1 LIFIAVDFRDVF
13 SPQHFIRFYT
23 GRSALTRTPYPAGYR
38 KSIPSFVPAKT
49 MSMRCL
55 PWHVNSFIYFKTQ
68 PNMKKILVIED
79 NAGIRENIAEILEL
93 ANYKVFTAENGKNG
107 IEIALHE
114 KPDLILCDVMMPHL
128 DGYGVLHLLHKNPAV
143 RNTPFIFM
151 SAKAERAEMR
161 KGMELGADDYITKPF
176 EKTELLQAIECRL
189 KRAEWLKQE
198 FVPHEAGMNGNG
210 HVVTD
215 LKNVAERDIL
225 SLLSDNRDVSKYKR
239 KQIIYVEGNRP
250 ARLYY
255 IKKGKVKTY
264 KTNEEGKE
272 LIVGIYG
279 EGDFLGY
286 VALLEGTVYKE
297 RAETMENT
305 ELAIIP
311 KDEFDALMNTR
322 REVVN
327 RFMTMM
333 AKNITEKEQLLLG
346 LAYNSLRKKV
356 ADALITVNRKYK
368 TSINLSREN
377 LAAIAGTA
385 TASMIRTLSE
395 FKSEK
400 LIDIHDGMITIL
412 NEKELE
418 NLLN

>member
-1 LIFIAVDFRDVF
+1 
-13 SPQHFIRFYT
+13 
-23 GRSALTRTPYPAGYR
+23 
-38 KSIPSFVPAKT
+38 
-49 MSMRCL
+49 
-55 PWHVNSFIYFKTQ
+55 
-68 PNMKKILVIED
+68 MKKILVIED
-79 NAGIRENIAEILEL
+79 NAGIRENVAEILEL
-93 ANYKVFTAENGKNG
+93 ANYNVFTADDGKKG
-107 IEIALHE
+107 IEIALQE

-128 DGYGVLHLLHKNPAV
+128 DGYGVLHLLHKNEAI
-143 RNTPFIFM
+143 RNTPFIFL
-151 SAKAERAEMR
+151 SARTDRAEVR
-161 KGMELGADDYITKPF
+161 RGMELGADDYITKPF

-189 KRAEWLKQE
+189 KRAEWMKQE
-198 FVPHEAGMNGNG
+198 FIRKEAAANGSHQLVNEQPRVG
-210 HVVTD
+210 ND
-215 LKNVAERDIL
+215 RDIL
-225 SLLSDNRDVSKYKR
+225 SLLSENRDVTKYKR

-305 ELAIIP
+305 ELAFIP

-322 REVVN
+322 REVVY

-368 TSINLSREN
+368 SSINLSREN

-400 LIDIHDGMITIL
+400 LIDIHDGAITIL

>member
-1 LIFIAVDFRDVF
+1 
-13 SPQHFIRFYT
+13 
-23 GRSALTRTPYPAGYR
+23 
-38 KSIPSFVPAKT
+38 
-49 MSMRCL
+49 
-55 PWHVNSFIYFKTQ
+55 
-68 PNMKKILVIED
+68 MKKILVIED

-93 ANYKVFTAENGKNG
+93 ANYKVFTAEDGKTG

-114 KPDLILCDVMMPHL
+114 KPDLILCDVIMPQL
-128 DGYGVLHLLHKNPAV
+128 DGYGVLHLMHKHPAI

-151 SAKAERAEMR
+151 SARTDRAEMR
-161 KGMELGADDYITKPF
+161 KGMDLGADDYITKPI

-189 KRAEWLKQE
+189 QRVEWLRQDY
-198 FVPHEAGMNGNG
+198 VHHQASMNGNG
-210 HVVTD
+210 HTLNEVVRTNND
-215 LKNVAERDIL
+215 RDIL
-225 SLLSDNRDVSKYKR
+225 CLLSENKDIIKYKR
-239 KQIIYVEGNRP
+239 KQIIYVDGNRP

-255 IKKGKVKTY
+255 IKKGKVKAY

-322 REVVN
+322 REVVI

-356 ADALITVNRKYK
+356 ADALITVSKKYK
-368 TSINLSREN
+368 SSINLSREN

-400 LIDIHDGMITIL
+400 LIDIHDGAITIL

>member
-1 LIFIAVDFRDVF
+1 
-13 SPQHFIRFYT
+13 
-23 GRSALTRTPYPAGYR
+23 
-38 KSIPSFVPAKT
+38 
-49 MSMRCL
+49 
-55 PWHVNSFIYFKTQ
+55 
-68 PNMKKILVIED
+68 MKKILVIED
-79 NAGIRENIAEILEL
+79 NAEIRENTAEILEL
-93 ANYKVFTAENGKNG
+93 ANYKVFTAESGKTG
-107 IEIALHE
+107 IEIALQE
-114 KPDLILCDVMMPHL
+114 KPDLILCDVVMPGL
-128 DGYGVLHLLHKNPAV
+128 DGYGVLHLVHKNASI

-151 SAKAERAEMR
+151 SARAERAEMR
-161 KGMELGADDYITKPF
+161 KGMDLGADDYITKPF
-176 EKTELLQAIECRL
+176 EKTELLQAVECRL
-189 KRAEWLKQE
+189 KRAEWLKQD
-198 FVPHEAGMNGNG
+198 FVHETSINGG
-210 HVVTD
+210 SLTD
-215 LKNVAERDIL
+215 FPGVGKERDIL
-225 SLLSDNRDVSKYKR
+225 NLLSENRDINKYKR

-297 RAETMENT
+297 RAEAMENT
-305 ELAIIP
+305 ELAVIP

-322 REVVN
+322 REVVTK
-327 RFMTMM
+327 FMTMM

-356 ADALITVNRKYK
+356 ADALISVNKKYK
-368 TSINLSREN
+368 TAINLSREN

-385 TASMIRTLSE
+385 TASMIRTLSD

-400 LIDIHDGMITIL
+400 LIDINEGAITIL

>member
-1 LIFIAVDFRDVF
+1 
-13 SPQHFIRFYT
+13 
-23 GRSALTRTPYPAGYR
+23 
-38 KSIPSFVPAKT
+38 
-49 MSMRCL
+49 
-55 PWHVNSFIYFKTQ
+55 
-68 PNMKKILVIED
+68 MKKILVIEN
-79 NAGIRENIAEILEL
+79 NAGIRENITEILEL
-93 ANYKVFTAENGKNG
+93 AYYKVFTAENGKAG
-107 IEIALHE
+107 VEIALHQ
-114 KPDLILCDVMMPHL
+114 KPDLILCNVLMPQL
-128 DGYGVLHLLHKNPAV
+128 DGYGVLHLIHKNPTV
-143 RNTPFIFM
+143 RSTPFIFM
-151 SAKAERAEMR
+151 SACADRAEMR
-161 KGMELGADDYITKPF
+161 KGMELGADDYISIPF
-176 EKTELLQAIECRL
+176 EKTELLQAVECRL
-189 KRAEWLKQE
+189 KRADWLKQE
-198 FVPHEAGMNGNG
+198 AASREGHINGNSHLFNDG
-210 HVVTD
+210 P
-215 LKNVAERDIL
+215 KNGNERDIL
-225 SLLSDNRDVSKYKR
+225 CLLSDNRDVTKYKR

-286 VALLEGTVYKE
+286 VALLEGTVYKD

-311 KDEFDALMNTR
+311 KDEFDCLMNTR
-322 REVVN
+322 REVVV

-333 AKNITEKEQLLLG
+333 ARNITEKEQLLLG

-356 ADALITVNRKYK
+356 ADALITVNKKYK

-400 LIDIHDGMITIL
+400 LIDIHDGAITIL

>member
-1 LIFIAVDFRDVF
+1 
-13 SPQHFIRFYT
+13 
-23 GRSALTRTPYPAGYR
+23 
-38 KSIPSFVPAKT
+38 
-49 MSMRCL
+49 
-55 PWHVNSFIYFKTQ
+55 
-68 PNMKKILVIED
+68 MKKILVIEN
-79 NAGIRENIAEILEL
+79 NAGIRENISEILGL
-93 ANYKVFTAENGKNG
+93 ANYKVFTAEDGKTG
-107 IEIALHE
+107 IEIALHQ
-114 KPDLILCDVMMPHL
+114 KPDLILCEVLMPQL
-128 DGYGVLHLLHKNPAV
+128 DGYGVLHLIHKNPTI

-151 SAKAERAEMR
+151 SDKADRAEMR
-161 KGMELGADDYITKPF
+161 KGMQHGADDYIIKPF

-198 FVPHEAGMNGNG
+198 FVPREATVNGNG
-210 HVVTD
+210 HHVFETAKSND
-215 LKNVAERDIL
+215 RDIL

-264 KTNEEGKE
+264 KTNEDGKE

-322 REVVN
+322 KEVVV
-327 RFMTMM
+327 RFMTML
-333 AKNITEKEQLLLG
+333 ARNITEKEQLLLG

-368 TSINLSREN
+368 TSINISREN

-400 LIDIHDGMITIL
+400 LIEIHDGAITII

>member
-1 LIFIAVDFRDVF
+1 
-13 SPQHFIRFYT
+13 
-23 GRSALTRTPYPAGYR
+23 
-38 KSIPSFVPAKT
+38 
-49 MSMRCL
+49 
-55 PWHVNSFIYFKTQ
+55 
-68 PNMKKILVIED
+68 
-79 NAGIRENIAEILEL
+79 
-93 ANYKVFTAENGKNG
+93 
-107 IEIALHE
+107 
-114 KPDLILCDVMMPHL
+114 
-128 DGYGVLHLLHKNPAV
+128 
-143 RNTPFIFM
+143 M
-151 SAKAERAEMR
+151 SARTDRAEMR
-161 KGMELGADDYITKPF
+161 KGMDLGADDYITKPI

-189 KRAEWLKQE
+189 QRVEWLKQDY
-198 FVPHEAGMNGNG
+198 VHHEPLLNGNG
-210 HVVTD
+210 HTFNDVVKT
-215 LKNVAERDIL
+215 NNERDIL
-225 SLLSDNRDVSKYKR
+225 CLLSENRDIIKYKR
-239 KQIIYVEGNRP
+239 KQIIYVDGNRP

-255 IKKGKVKTY
+255 IKKGKVKAY

-322 REVVN
+322 REVVI

-368 TSINLSREN
+368 SSINLSREN

-400 LIDIHDGMITIL
+400 LIDIHDGAITIL

>member
-1 LIFIAVDFRDVF
+1 
-13 SPQHFIRFYT
+13 
-23 GRSALTRTPYPAGYR
+23 
-38 KSIPSFVPAKT
+38 
-49 MSMRCL
+49 
-55 PWHVNSFIYFKTQ
+55 
-68 PNMKKILVIED
+68 MKKILVIEN

-93 ANYKVFTAENGKNG
+93 ANYKVFTAEDGKTG
-107 IEIALHE
+107 IEIALHQ
-114 KPDLILCDVMMPHL
+114 KPDLILCEVLMPQL
-128 DGYGVLHLLHKNPAV
+128 DGYGVLHLIHKNPTI

-151 SAKAERAEMR
+151 ADTANRAEMR
-161 KGMELGADDYITKPF
+161 KGMELGADDYIIKPF

-189 KRAEWLKQE
+189 KRAEWFKQE
-198 FVPHEAGMNGNG
+198 FVQGEASLHANAH
-210 HVVTD
+210 HVLD
-215 LKNVAERDIL
+215 GPKNNERDIL
-225 SLLSDNRDVSKYKR
+225 CLLSDNRDVCKYKR

-322 REVVN
+322 KEVVI
-327 RFMTMM
+327 RFMTML
-333 AKNITEKEQLLLG
+333 ARNITEKEQLLLG
-346 LAYNSLRKKV
+346 LAYKSLRKKV
-356 ADALITVNRKYK
+356 ADALITVNKKYK
-368 TSINLSREN
+368 TSINISREN

-400 LIDIHDGMITIL
+400 LIEIHDGAITIL

>member
-1 LIFIAVDFRDVF
+1 
-13 SPQHFIRFYT
+13 
-23 GRSALTRTPYPAGYR
+23 
-38 KSIPSFVPAKT
+38 
-49 MSMRCL
+49 
-55 PWHVNSFIYFKTQ
+55 
-68 PNMKKILVIED
+68 MKKILVIED
-79 NAGIRENIAEILEL
+79 NAEIRENTAEILEL
-93 ANYKVFTAENGKNG
+93 ANYKVFTAENGKAG
-107 IEIALHE
+107 IETALHE
-114 KPDLILCDVMMPHL
+114 KPDLILCDVVMPGL
-128 DGYGVLHLLHKNPAV
+128 DGFGVLHLVHKNPAI

-151 SAKAERAEMR
+151 SARAERAEMR

-189 KRAEWLKQE
+189 KRVEWLKQD
-198 FVPHEAGMNGNG
+198 FVQKDNHLNGVTITNDFSKNG
-210 HVVTD
+210 SD
-215 LKNVAERDIL
+215 RDIL
-225 SLLSDNRDVSKYKR
+225 SLLSENRDISKYKR

-297 RAETMENT
+297 RAEAMENT
-305 ELAIIP
+305 ELAVIP

-322 REVVN
+322 REVVTK
-327 RFMTMM
+327 FMTML
-333 AKNITEKEQLLLG
+333 ARSITEKEQLLLG

-356 ADALITVNRKYK
+356 ADALIAVNRKYK
-368 TSINLSREN
+368 TTINISREN

-400 LIDIHDGMITIL
+400 LIDINEGAITIL

>member
-1 LIFIAVDFRDVF
+1 
-13 SPQHFIRFYT
+13 
-23 GRSALTRTPYPAGYR
+23 
-38 KSIPSFVPAKT
+38 
-49 MSMRCL
+49 
-55 PWHVNSFIYFKTQ
+55 
-68 PNMKKILVIED
+68 MKKILVIED
-79 NAGIRENIAEILEL
+79 NAEIRENTAEIMEL
-93 ANYKVFTAENGKNG
+93 ANYKVFTAENGRDG
-107 IEIALHE
+107 IEIALRE
-114 KPDLILCDVMMPHL
+114 KPDLILCDVVMPGL
-128 DGYGVLHLLHKNPAV
+128 DGFGVLHLVHKNPV
-143 RNTPFIFM
+143 IRNTPFIFM

-189 KRAEWLKQE
+189 KRAEWLMQD
-198 FVPHEAGMNGNG
+198 FVQQSDSENGTTLNGFSKAGN
-210 HVVTD
+210 
-215 LKNVAERDIL
+215 ERDIL
-225 SLLSDNRDVSKYKR
+225 SLFTDDRDISKYKR

-297 RAETMENT
+297 RAEAMENT

-311 KDEFDALMNTR
+311 KDEFDGIMNTR
-322 REVVN
+322 REVVS
-327 RFMTMM
+327 RFLTML
-333 AKNITEKEQLLLG
+333 AKNITDKEQLLLG

-368 TSINLSREN
+368 TGINLSREN

-400 LIDIHDGMITIL
+400 LIDISEGSITIL

>member
-1 LIFIAVDFRDVF
+1 
-13 SPQHFIRFYT
+13 
-23 GRSALTRTPYPAGYR
+23 
-38 KSIPSFVPAKT
+38 
-49 MSMRCL
+49 
-55 PWHVNSFIYFKTQ
+55 
-68 PNMKKILVIED
+68 MKKILVIED
-79 NAGIRENIAEILEL
+79 NAEIRENTAEIMEL
-93 ANYKVFTAENGKNG
+93 ANYKVFTAENGRDG
-107 IEIALHE
+107 IEIALRE
-114 KPDLILCDVMMPHL
+114 KPDLILCDVVMPGL
-128 DGYGVLHLLHKNPAV
+128 DGFGVLHLVHKNPV
-143 RNTPFIFM
+143 IRNTPFIFM

-189 KRAEWLKQE
+189 KRAEWLMQD
-198 FVPHEAGMNGNG
+198 FVQQNDSENGTTLNGFSKAGN
-210 HVVTD
+210 
-215 LKNVAERDIL
+215 ERDIL
-225 SLLSDNRDVSKYKR
+225 SLFTDDRDISKYKR

-297 RAETMENT
+297 RAEAMENT

-311 KDEFDALMNTR
+311 KDEFDAIMNTR
-322 REVVN
+322 REVVS
-327 RFMTMM
+327 RFLTML
-333 AKNITEKEQLLLG
+333 AKNITDKEQLLLG

-368 TSINLSREN
+368 TGINLSREN

-400 LIDIHDGMITIL
+400 LIDISEGSITIL

>member
-1 LIFIAVDFRDVF
+1 M
-13 SPQHFIRFYT
+13 
-23 GRSALTRTPYPAGYR
+23 
-38 KSIPSFVPAKT
+38 VPA
-49 MSMRCL
+49 L
-55 PWHVNSFIYFKTQ
+55 LHFKTQ

-79 NAGIRENIAEILEL
+79 NAGIRETIADILEL
-93 ANYKVFTAENGKNG
+93 ANYKVFTAEDGKMG
-107 IEIALHE
+107 IEIALLE
-114 KPDLILCDVMMPHL
+114 KPDLILCDVMMPQL
-128 DGYGVLHLLHKNPAV
+128 DGFGVLHLIHKNPAI

-151 SAKAERAEMR
+151 SARAEREEMR
-161 KGMELGADDYITKPF
+161 KGMALGADDYITKPF

-189 KRAEWLKQE
+189 KRAEWFKQDLGQ
-198 FVPHEAGMNGNG
+198 HETTLNGNG
-210 HVVTD
+210 HVVND
-215 LKNVAERDIL
+215 VRGCNERDIL
-225 SLLSDNRDVSKYKR
+225 SLLSENRDVCKYKR

-327 RFMTMM
+327 RFMTML

-400 LIDIHDGMITIL
+400 LIDIHDGYITIL

>member
-1 LIFIAVDFRDVF
+1 
-13 SPQHFIRFYT
+13 
-23 GRSALTRTPYPAGYR
+23 
-38 KSIPSFVPAKT
+38 
-49 MSMRCL
+49 
-55 PWHVNSFIYFKTQ
+55 
-68 PNMKKILVIED
+68 MKKILVIED
-79 NAGIRENIAEILEL
+79 NAGIRETIAEILEL
-93 ANYKVFTAENGKNG
+93 ANYKVFTAEDGKLG
-107 IEIALHE
+107 IEIALQE
-114 KPDLILCDVMMPHL
+114 KPDLILCDVMMPQL
-128 DGYGVLHLLHKNPAV
+128 DGFGVLHLIHKNPAI

-151 SAKAERAEMR
+151 SARAERAEMR

-189 KRAEWLKQE
+189 KRAEWFKQE
-198 FVPHEAGMNGNG
+198 FVQQDTTLHLNGQSIN
-210 HVVTD
+210 D
-215 LKNVAERDIL
+215 VARSCNERDIL
-225 SLLSDNRDVSKYKR
+225 SLLSENRDVCKYKR

-400 LIDIHDGMITIL
+400 LIEIHDGYITIL

>member
-1 LIFIAVDFRDVF
+1 
-13 SPQHFIRFYT
+13 
-23 GRSALTRTPYPAGYR
+23 
-38 KSIPSFVPAKT
+38 
-49 MSMRCL
+49 
-55 PWHVNSFIYFKTQ
+55 
-68 PNMKKILVIED
+68 MKKILVIE
-79 NAGIRENIAEILEL
+79 NNTGIRENIAEILEL
-93 ANYKVFTAENGKNG
+93 ANYKVFTAEDGKTG
-107 IEIALHE
+107 IEIALHQ
-114 KPDLILCDVMMPHL
+114 KPDLILCNVLMPQL
-128 DGYGVLHLLHKNPAV
+128 DGYGVLHLLHKNPTI

-151 SAKAERAEMR
+151 SAIADRAELR
-161 KGMELGADDYITKPF
+161 KGMELGADDYIIQPF

-198 FVPHEAGMNGNG
+198 FVAHEAPVNGNG
-210 HVVTD
+210 QHLPD
-215 LKNVAERDIL
+215 ISRNGNERDIL
-225 SLLSDNRDVSKYKR
+225 CLLSDNRDVSRYKR

-255 IKKGKVKTY
+255 IKKGKVKAY

-322 REVVN
+322 KEVVV

-333 AKNITEKEQLLLG
+333 ARNITEKEQLLLG

-356 ADALITVNRKYK
+356 ADALITVNKKYK
-368 TSINLSREN
+368 TSINISREN

-400 LIDIHDGMITIL
+400 LIEIHDGAITIL

>member
-1 LIFIAVDFRDVF
+1 
-13 SPQHFIRFYT
+13 
-23 GRSALTRTPYPAGYR
+23 
-38 KSIPSFVPAKT
+38 VPW
-49 MSMRCL
+49 L
-55 PWHVNSFIYFKTQ
+55 VNSFVHFKTQ
-68 PNMKKILVIED
+68 PNMKKILVIDD
-79 NAGIRENIAEILEL
+79 NAGIRENIAEILGL
-93 ANYKVFTAENGKNG
+93 ANYKVFIADDGKKG

-114 KPDLILCDVMMPHL
+114 KPDLILCDVMMPQL
-128 DGYGVLHLLHKNPAV
+128 DGYGVLHLLHKNPAI

-151 SAKAERAEMR
+151 SAKAERSEIR

-176 EKTELLQAIECRL
+176 EETELLQAIECRL
-189 KRAEWLKQE
+189 KRTEWLKQE
-198 FVPHEAGMNGNG
+198 FVRTETVNGNG
-210 HVVTD
+210 HQVNDMV
-215 LKNVAERDIL
+215 KNGNERDIL
-225 SLLSDNRDVSKYKR
+225 SLLSENRDISKYKR
-239 KQIIYVEGNRP
+239 KQTIYVEGNRP

-327 RFMTMM
+327 RFMLMM
-333 AKNITEKEQLLLG
+333 AKNITEKEQMLLG

-400 LIDIHDGMITIL
+400 LIDIHDGAITIL

>member
-1 LIFIAVDFRDVF
+1 MVNTFFI
-13 SPQHFIRFYT
+13 
-23 GRSALTRTPYPAGYR
+23 
-38 KSIPSFVPAKT
+38 
-49 MSMRCL
+49 
-55 PWHVNSFIYFKTQ
+55 FKTQ

-79 NAGIRENIAEILEL
+79 NAEIRENTAEILGL
-93 ANYKVFTAENGKNG
+93 ANYKVFTAENGRIG
-107 IEIALHE
+107 IEIALRE
-114 KPDLILCDVMMPHL
+114 KPDLILCDVVMPAL
-128 DGYGVLHLLHKNPAV
+128 DGFGVLHLVHKNPTI

-189 KRAEWLKQE
+189 KRAEWMKQD
-198 FVPHEAGMNGNG
+198 FVQENGSVNG
-210 HVVTD
+210 GKLND
-215 LKNVAERDIL
+215 FPKGNERDIL
-225 SLLSDNRDVSKYKR
+225 SLFTDDRDISKYKR

-255 IKKGKVKTY
+255 IKKGKIKTY

-297 RAETMENT
+297 RAEAMENT

-311 KDEFDALMNTR
+311 KDEFDALMCTR
-322 REVVN
+322 REVVTK
-327 RFMTMM
+327 FLTML

-356 ADALITVNRKYK
+356 ADALITVNKKYK
-368 TSINLSREN
+368 TGINLSREN

-400 LIDIHDGMITIL
+400 LIDINEGSITIL

>member
-1 LIFIAVDFRDVF
+1 
-13 SPQHFIRFYT
+13 
-23 GRSALTRTPYPAGYR
+23 
-38 KSIPSFVPAKT
+38 
-49 MSMRCL
+49 
-55 PWHVNSFIYFKTQ
+55 
-68 PNMKKILVIED
+68 MKKILVIED
-79 NAGIRENIAEILEL
+79 NAGIRENIAGILEL
-93 ANYKVFTAENGKNG
+93 ANYKVFTAEDGKTG
-107 IEIALHE
+107 IETALKE
-114 KPDLILCDVMMPHL
+114 KPDLILCDVMMPQL
-128 DGYGVLHLLHKNPAV
+128 DGYGVLHLVHKNPAI

-151 SAKAERAEMR
+151 SARAERAEMR

-176 EKTELLQAIECRL
+176 EETELLQAIECRL
-189 KRAEWLKQE
+189 KRAEWLMQQ
-198 FVPHEAGMNGNG
+198 FVRPEPIMNGHSHPVND
-210 HVVTD
+210 VVRNNT
-215 LKNVAERDIL
+215 ERDIL
-225 SLLSDNRDVSKYKR
+225 SLLSDNRDVCKYKR
-239 KQIIYVEGNRP
+239 KQTIYVEGNRP

-305 ELAIIP
+305 ELSFIP
-311 KDEFDALMNTR
+311 KDEFDSLMNTR
-322 REVVN
+322 RDMVT

-356 ADALITVNRKYK
+356 ADALITVNKKYK

-400 LIDIHDGMITIL
+400 LIEIHDGAITIL

>member
-1 LIFIAVDFRDVF
+1 
-13 SPQHFIRFYT
+13 
-23 GRSALTRTPYPAGYR
+23 
-38 KSIPSFVPAKT
+38 
-49 MSMRCL
+49 
-55 PWHVNSFIYFKTQ
+55 
-68 PNMKKILVIED
+68 MKKILVIED

-93 ANYKVFTAENGKNG
+93 ANYKVFTAEDGKTG

-114 KPDLILCDVMMPHL
+114 KPDLVLCDVMMPQL
-128 DGYGVLHLLHKNPAV
+128 DGYGVLHLMHKNPAI

-151 SAKAERAEMR
+151 SARTDRAEMR
-161 KGMELGADDYITKPF
+161 KGMDLGADDYITKPI

-189 KRAEWLKQE
+189 QRVEWLKQDY
-198 FVPHEAGMNGNG
+198 VHQEASLNGNG
-210 HVVTD
+210 HTKNDVV
-215 LKNVAERDIL
+215 KHNNERDIL
-225 SLLSDNRDVSKYKR
+225 CLLSENRDIIKYKR
-239 KQIIYVEGNRP
+239 KQIIYVDGNRP

-286 VALLEGTVYKE
+286 VALLEGTVYKD

-322 REVVN
+322 REVVT

-333 AKNITEKEQLLLG
+333 ARNITEKEQLLLG

-356 ADALITVNRKYK
+356 ADALITVNKKYE

-385 TASMIRTLSE
+385 TASLIRTLSE

-400 LIDIHDGMITIL
+400 LIDIHDGAITIL
-412 NEKELE
+412 NKKELE

>member
-1 LIFIAVDFRDVF
+1 
-13 SPQHFIRFYT
+13 
-23 GRSALTRTPYPAGYR
+23 
-38 KSIPSFVPAKT
+38 
-49 MSMRCL
+49 
-55 PWHVNSFIYFKTQ
+55 
-68 PNMKKILVIED
+68 MKKILVIED
-79 NAGIRENIAEILEL
+79 NAEIRENTAEILEL
-93 ANYKVFTAENGKNG
+93 ANYKVFTAENGKTG

-114 KPDLILCDVMMPHL
+114 KPDLILCDVVMPGL
-128 DGYGVLHLLHKNPAV
+128 DGFGVLHLVHMNPAI

-189 KRAEWLKQE
+189 KRVEWLKQD
-198 FVPHEAGMNGNG
+198 FVQKENYLNGVTINNDVSRNGN
-210 HVVTD
+210 D
-215 LKNVAERDIL
+215 RDIL
-225 SLLSDNRDVSKYKR
+225 SLLSENRDISKYKR

-255 IKKGKVKTY
+255 IKKGKVKAY

-297 RAETMENT
+297 RAEAMENT

-322 REVVN
+322 REVAA
-327 RFMTMM
+327 RFMTML
-333 AKNITEKEQLLLG
+333 ARNITEKEQLLLG

-356 ADALITVNRKYK
+356 ADALIAVNRKYK
-368 TSINLSREN
+368 TTINISREN
-377 LAAIAGTA
+377 LAALAGTA

-400 LIDIHDGMITIL
+400 LIDINEGAITIL

>member
-1 LIFIAVDFRDVF
+1 
-13 SPQHFIRFYT
+13 
-23 GRSALTRTPYPAGYR
+23 
-38 KSIPSFVPAKT
+38 
-49 MSMRCL
+49 
-55 PWHVNSFIYFKTQ
+55 
-68 PNMKKILVIED
+68 MKKILVIED
-79 NAGIRENIAEILEL
+79 NAEIRENTAEILEL
-93 ANYKVFTAENGKNG
+93 ASYKVFTAENGKAG
-107 IEIALHE
+107 IEIALQE
-114 KPDLILCDVMMPHL
+114 KPDLILCDVIMPQI
-128 DGYGVLHLLHKNPAV
+128 DGYGVLHLVHKNAAI

-151 SAKAERAEMR
+151 SARAERAEMR

-176 EKTELLQAIECRL
+176 EKTELLQAVECRL
-189 KRAEWLKQE
+189 KRAEWLKQD
-198 FVPHEAGMNGNG
+198 FVHESPINGASLTDFPHTGN
-210 HVVTD
+210 
-215 LKNVAERDIL
+215 ERDIL
-225 SLLSDNRDVSKYKR
+225 NLLSENRDINKYKR

-297 RAETMENT
+297 RAEAMENT
-305 ELAIIP
+305 ELAVIP

-322 REVVN
+322 REVVTK
-327 RFMTMM
+327 FMTMM
-333 AKNITEKEQLLLG
+333 ARNITEKEQLLLG

-356 ADALITVNRKYK
+356 ADALIAVNKKYK
-368 TSINLSREN
+368 TAINLSREN

-385 TASMIRTLSE
+385 TASMIRTLSD

-400 LIDIHDGMITIL
+400 LIDINEGAITIL

>member
-1 LIFIAVDFRDVF
+1 
-13 SPQHFIRFYT
+13 
-23 GRSALTRTPYPAGYR
+23 
-38 KSIPSFVPAKT
+38 
-49 MSMRCL
+49 
-55 PWHVNSFIYFKTQ
+55 
-68 PNMKKILVIED
+68 MKKILVIEN

-93 ANYKVFTAENGKNG
+93 ANYKVFTAEDGKTG
-107 IEIALHE
+107 IEIALHQR
-114 KPDLILCDVMMPHL
+114 PDLILCDVLMPQL
-128 DGYGVLHLLHKNPAV
+128 DGYGVLHLIHKNPTI

-151 SAKAERAEMR
+151 SAHADRAEMR
-161 KGMELGADDYITKPF
+161 KGMELGADDYITIPF

-198 FVPHEAGMNGNG
+198 FVSREAPVNGNG
-210 HVVTD
+210 HHFYD
-215 LKNVAERDIL
+215 GPKPGERDIL
-225 SLLSDNRDVSKYKR
+225 CLLSDNRDVSKYKR

-311 KDEFDALMNTR
+311 KDEFDVLMNTR
-322 REVVN
+322 REVVV

-356 ADALITVNRKYK
+356 ADALITVNKKYK

-400 LIDIHDGMITIL
+400 LIDIHDGAITIL

>member
-1 LIFIAVDFRDVF
+1 
-13 SPQHFIRFYT
+13 
-23 GRSALTRTPYPAGYR
+23 
-38 KSIPSFVPAKT
+38 
-49 MSMRCL
+49 
-55 PWHVNSFIYFKTQ
+55 
-68 PNMKKILVIED
+68 MKKILVVEN

-93 ANYKVFTAENGKNG
+93 ANYKVFTAEDGKTG
-107 IEIALHE
+107 IEIALHQ
-114 KPDLILCDVMMPHL
+114 KPDLILCEVLMPQL
-128 DGYGVLHLLHKNPAV
+128 DGYGVLHLIHKNPTI

-151 SAKAERAEMR
+151 SDTADRAEMR
-161 KGMELGADDYITKPF
+161 KGMELGADDYIIKPI

-189 KRAEWLKQE
+189 KRAEWFKQE
-198 FVPHEAGMNGNG
+198 FVPQEASINGNG
-210 HVVTD
+210 HFLLD
-215 LKNVAERDIL
+215 IPKNGNERDIL
-225 SLLSDNRDVSKYKR
+225 CLRSDNRDVSKYKR

-255 IKKGKVKTY
+255 IKKGKVKAY

-322 REVVN
+322 KEVVV

-333 AKNITEKEQLLLG
+333 ARNITEKEQLLLG

-356 ADALITVNRKYK
+356 ADALITVNKKYK
-368 TSINLSREN
+368 TSINISREN

-400 LIDIHDGMITIL
+400 LIEIHDGAITIL

>member
-1 LIFIAVDFRDVF
+1 
-13 SPQHFIRFYT
+13 
-23 GRSALTRTPYPAGYR
+23 
-38 KSIPSFVPAKT
+38 
-49 MSMRCL
+49 
-55 PWHVNSFIYFKTQ
+55 
-68 PNMKKILVIED
+68 MKKILVIED
-79 NAGIRENIAEILEL
+79 NAEIRENTAEILEL
-93 ANYKVFTAENGKNG
+93 ANYKVFTAENGKTG
-107 IEIALHE
+107 IEIALQE
-114 KPDLILCDVMMPHL
+114 KPDLILCDVVMPGL
-128 DGYGVLHLLHKNPAV
+128 DGYGVLHLVHKNAGI

-151 SAKAERAEMR
+151 SARAERAEMR

-189 KRAEWLKQE
+189 KRADWLKQD
-198 FVPHEAGMNGNG
+198 FVHETFIDGASLNDFPRTTN
-210 HVVTD
+210 
-215 LKNVAERDIL
+215 ERDIL
-225 SLLSDNRDVSKYKR
+225 SLLSENRDINKYKR

-297 RAETMENT
+297 RAEAMEST
-305 ELAIIP
+305 ELAVIP

-322 REVVN
+322 REVVIK
-327 RFMTMM
+327 FMTMM
-333 AKNITEKEQLLLG
+333 ARNITEKEQLLLG

-356 ADALITVNRKYK
+356 ADALIAVNKKYK

-400 LIDIHDGMITIL
+400 LIDINEGAITIL

>member
-1 LIFIAVDFRDVF
+1 
-13 SPQHFIRFYT
+13 
-23 GRSALTRTPYPAGYR
+23 
-38 KSIPSFVPAKT
+38 
-49 MSMRCL
+49 
-55 PWHVNSFIYFKTQ
+55 
-68 PNMKKILVIED
+68 MKKILVIED

-93 ANYKVFTAENGKNG
+93 ANYKVSTAEDGKIG

-114 KPDLILCDVMMPHL
+114 KPDLILCDVMMPQL
-128 DGYGVLHLLHKNPAV
+128 DGYGVLHLMHKNPAI

-151 SAKAERAEMR
+151 SARTERADMR

-198 FVPHEAGMNGNG
+198 FVHQEAPLNGNG
-210 HVVTD
+210 YALND
-215 LKNVAERDIL
+215 VAKPNSERDIL
-225 SLLSDNRDVSKYKR
+225 CLLSENRDVIKYKR
-239 KQIIYVEGNRP
+239 KQIIYVDGNRP

-255 IKKGKVKTY
+255 IKKGKIKTY
-264 KTNEEGKE
+264 KTNEDGKE

-322 REVVN
+322 REMVT

-356 ADALITVNRKYK
+356 ADALITVNKKYK
-368 TSINLSREN
+368 TAINLSREN

-400 LIDIHDGMITIL
+400 LIDIHDGAITIL

>member
-1 LIFIAVDFRDVF
+1 
-13 SPQHFIRFYT
+13 
-23 GRSALTRTPYPAGYR
+23 
-38 KSIPSFVPAKT
+38 
-49 MSMRCL
+49 
-55 PWHVNSFIYFKTQ
+55 
-68 PNMKKILVIED
+68 MKKILVIED
-79 NAGIRENIAEILEL
+79 NAEIRENTAEILEL
-93 ANYKVFTAENGKNG
+93 ANYKVFTAESGKTG
-107 IEIALHE
+107 IEIALQE
-114 KPDLILCDVMMPHL
+114 KPDLILCDVVMPGL
-128 DGYGVLHLLHKNPAV
+128 DGYGVLHLVHKNASI

-151 SAKAERAEMR
+151 SARAERAEMR
-161 KGMELGADDYITKPF
+161 KGMDLGADDYITKPF
-176 EKTELLQAIECRL
+176 EKTELLQAVECRL
-189 KRAEWLKQE
+189 KRAEWLKQD
-198 FVPHEAGMNGNG
+198 FVHETSINGG
-210 HVVTD
+210 SLTD
-215 LKNVAERDIL
+215 FPGVGNERDIL
-225 SLLSDNRDVSKYKR
+225 NLLSENRDINKYKR

-297 RAETMENT
+297 RAEAMENT
-305 ELAIIP
+305 ELAVIP

-322 REVVN
+322 REVVTK
-327 RFMTMM
+327 FMTMM

-356 ADALITVNRKYK
+356 ADALISVNKKYK
-368 TSINLSREN
+368 TAINLSREN

-385 TASMIRTLSE
+385 TASMIRTLSD

-400 LIDIHDGMITIL
+400 LIDINEGAITIL

>member
-1 LIFIAVDFRDVF
+1 
-13 SPQHFIRFYT
+13 
-23 GRSALTRTPYPAGYR
+23 
-38 KSIPSFVPAKT
+38 
-49 MSMRCL
+49 
-55 PWHVNSFIYFKTQ
+55 
-68 PNMKKILVIED
+68 MKKILVIED
-79 NAGIRENIAEILEL
+79 NAGIRENVAEILEL
-93 ANYKVFTAENGKNG
+93 ANYDVFTADDGKKG
-107 IEIALHE
+107 IEIALQE
-114 KPDLILCDVMMPHL
+114 KPDLILCDVMMPQL
-128 DGYGVLHLLHKNPAV
+128 DGFGVLHLLHKHEAI
-143 RNTPFIFM
+143 RNTPFIFL
-151 SAKAERAEMR
+151 SARTDRAEVR
-161 KGMELGADDYITKPF
+161 RGMELGADDYITKPF

-189 KRAEWLKQE
+189 KRAEWMKQE
-198 FVPHEAGMNGNG
+198 FVRRETSAHVNG
-210 HVVTD
+210 HLLNEQPKMGND
-215 LKNVAERDIL
+215 RDIL
-225 SLLSDNRDVSKYKR
+225 SLLSENRDVCKYKR

-322 REVVN
+322 REVVY

-368 TSINLSREN
+368 SSINLSREN

-400 LIDIHDGMITIL
+400 LIDIHDGAITIL

>member
-1 LIFIAVDFRDVF
+1 
-13 SPQHFIRFYT
+13 
-23 GRSALTRTPYPAGYR
+23 
-38 KSIPSFVPAKT
+38 
-49 MSMRCL
+49 
-55 PWHVNSFIYFKTQ
+55 
-68 PNMKKILVIED
+68 MKKILVIED
-79 NAGIRENIAEILEL
+79 NAEIRENTAEIMEL
-93 ANYKVFTAENGKNG
+93 ANYKVFTAENGREG
-107 IEIALHE
+107 IEIALRE
-114 KPDLILCDVMMPHL
+114 KPDLILCDVVMPGL
-128 DGYGVLHLLHKNPAV
+128 DGFGVLHLVHKNPV
-143 RNTPFIFM
+143 IRNTPFIFM

-189 KRAEWLKQE
+189 KRAEWLMQD
-198 FVPHEAGMNGNG
+198 FVQQSDSENGTTLNGFSKAGN
-210 HVVTD
+210 
-215 LKNVAERDIL
+215 ERDIL
-225 SLLSDNRDVSKYKR
+225 SLFTDDRDISKYKR

-297 RAETMENT
+297 RAEAMENT

-311 KDEFDALMNTR
+311 KDEFDGIMNTR
-322 REVVN
+322 REVVS
-327 RFMTMM
+327 RFLTML
-333 AKNITEKEQLLLG
+333 AKNITDKEQLLLG

-368 TSINLSREN
+368 TGINLSREN

-400 LIDIHDGMITIL
+400 LIDISEGSITIL

>member
-1 LIFIAVDFRDVF
+1 
-13 SPQHFIRFYT
+13 
-23 GRSALTRTPYPAGYR
+23 
-38 KSIPSFVPAKT
+38 
-49 MSMRCL
+49 
-55 PWHVNSFIYFKTQ
+55 
-68 PNMKKILVIED
+68 MKKILVIED

-93 ANYKVFTAENGKNG
+93 ANYKVFTAEEGKTG

-114 KPDLILCDVMMPHL
+114 KPDLILCDVMMPQL
-128 DGYGVLHLLHKNPAV
+128 DGYGVLHLMHKNPAI

-151 SAKAERAEMR
+151 SAKTDRAEMR
-161 KGMELGADDYITKPF
+161 RGMELGADDYITKPF

-189 KRAEWLKQE
+189 QRAEWLKQD
-198 FVPHEAGMNGNG
+198 FVNHERSLNGNG
-210 HVVTD
+210 HSLND
-215 LKNVAERDIL
+215 VARVNNEMDIL
-225 SLLSDNRDVSKYKR
+225 SLLSENRDITKYKR
-239 KQIIYVEGNRP
+239 KQLIYVEGNRP

-255 IKKGKVKTY
+255 IKKGKIKTY

-322 REVVN
+322 REVVT

-356 ADALITVNRKYK
+356 ADALITVNKKYK
-368 TSINLSREN
+368 SSINLSREN

-385 TASMIRTLSE
+385 TASMIRTLSD

-400 LIDIHDGMITIL
+400 LIDISDGAIIIL

>member
-1 LIFIAVDFRDVF
+1 
-13 SPQHFIRFYT
+13 
-23 GRSALTRTPYPAGYR
+23 
-38 KSIPSFVPAKT
+38 
-49 MSMRCL
+49 
-55 PWHVNSFIYFKTQ
+55 
-68 PNMKKILVIED
+68 MKKILVIED
-79 NAGIRENIAEILEL
+79 NAEIRENTAEILEL
-93 ANYKVFTAENGKNG
+93 ANYKVFTAENGRTG
-107 IEIALHE
+107 IEIALRE
-114 KPDLILCDVMMPHL
+114 KPDLILCDVVMPAL
-128 DGYGVLHLLHKNPAV
+128 DGFGVLHLVHKNPV
-143 RNTPFIFM
+143 IRNTPFIFM
-151 SAKAERAEMR
+151 SARAERAEMR

-189 KRAEWLKQE
+189 KRAEWQKE
-198 FVPHEAGMNGNG
+198 DFVQQNSPVNGSKLNDFQKAGS
-210 HVVTD
+210 
-215 LKNVAERDIL
+215 ERDIL
-225 SLLSDNRDVSKYKR
+225 SLLSDNRDISKYKR

-297 RAETMENT
+297 RAEAMENT

-311 KDEFDALMNTR
+311 KDEFDALMSTR
-322 REVVN
+322 QEVVT
-327 RFMTMM
+327 RFLTML
-333 AKNITEKEQLLLG
+333 ARNITEKEQLLLN

-368 TSINLSREN
+368 TGINLSREN

-400 LIDIHDGMITIL
+400 LIDINEGSITIL

>member
-1 LIFIAVDFRDVF
+1 
-13 SPQHFIRFYT
+13 
-23 GRSALTRTPYPAGYR
+23 
-38 KSIPSFVPAKT
+38 
-49 MSMRCL
+49 
-55 PWHVNSFIYFKTQ
+55 
-68 PNMKKILVIED
+68 MKKILVIED

-93 ANYKVFTAENGKNG
+93 ANYKVFTAEDGKTG

-114 KPDLILCDVMMPHL
+114 KPDLILCDVIMPQL
-128 DGYGVLHLLHKNPAV
+128 DGYGVLHLMHKNPAI

-151 SAKAERAEMR
+151 SARTDRAEMR
-161 KGMELGADDYITKPF
+161 KGMDLGADDYITKPI

-189 KRAEWLKQE
+189 QRVEWLKQDY
-198 FVPHEAGMNGNG
+198 VRHEASMNGNG
-210 HVVTD
+210 HAVND
-215 LKNVAERDIL
+215 VARPNNERDIL
-225 SLLSDNRDVSKYKR
+225 CLLSENRDVIKYKR
-239 KQIIYVEGNRP
+239 KQIIYVDGNRP

-255 IKKGKVKTY
+255 IKKGKVKAY

-322 REVVN
+322 REVVI

-333 AKNITEKEQLLLG
+333 ARNITEKEQLLLG

-356 ADALITVNRKYK
+356 ADALITVNRKYE

-385 TASMIRTLSE
+385 TASLIRTLSE

-400 LIDIHDGMITIL
+400 LIDIHDGAITIL
-412 NEKELE
+412 NKKELE

>member
-1 LIFIAVDFRDVF
+1 
-13 SPQHFIRFYT
+13 
-23 GRSALTRTPYPAGYR
+23 
-38 KSIPSFVPAKT
+38 
-49 MSMRCL
+49 
-55 PWHVNSFIYFKTQ
+55 
-68 PNMKKILVIED
+68 MKKILVIED
-79 NAGIRENIAEILEL
+79 NAGIRENIAEVLEL
-93 ANYKVFTAENGKNG
+93 ANYKVFTAEDGKAG
-107 IEIALHE
+107 IEIALKE
-114 KPDLILCDVMMPHL
+114 KPDLILCDVMMPQL
-128 DGYGVLHLLHKNPAV
+128 DGYGVLHLVHKNPAI

-151 SAKAERAEMR
+151 SARAERAEMR
-161 KGMELGADDYITKPF
+161 KGMELGADDYITKPC
-176 EKTELLQAIECRL
+176 EETELLQAIECRL
-189 KRAEWLKQE
+189 KRAEWLMQE
-198 FVPHEAGMNGNG
+198 FVQPEKVING
-210 HVVTD
+210 HSHPVNEVVR
-215 LKNVAERDIL
+215 NGAERDIL
-225 SLLSDNRDVSKYKR
+225 SLLSDNRDVCKYKR
-239 KQIIYVEGNRP
+239 KQTIYVEGNRP

-305 ELAIIP
+305 ELSFIP
-311 KDEFDALMNTR
+311 KDEFDCLMNTR
-322 REVVN
+322 RDMVT

-333 AKNITEKEQLLLG
+333 AKNITDKEQLLLG

-400 LIDIHDGMITIL
+400 LIEIHDGAITIL

>member
-1 LIFIAVDFRDVF
+1 
-13 SPQHFIRFYT
+13 
-23 GRSALTRTPYPAGYR
+23 
-38 KSIPSFVPAKT
+38 
-49 MSMRCL
+49 
-55 PWHVNSFIYFKTQ
+55 
-68 PNMKKILVIED
+68 MKKILVIES

-93 ANYKVFTAENGKNG
+93 ANYKVFTAEDGKTG

-114 KPDLILCDVMMPHL
+114 KPDLILCDVLMPQL
-128 DGYGVLHLLHKNPAV
+128 DGYGVLHLIHKNPTI
-143 RNTPFIFM
+143 RNTPFIFL
-151 SAKAERAEMR
+151 SDHADLSEMR
-161 KGMELGADDYITKPF
+161 KGMELGADDYMTKPF
-176 EKTELLQAIECRL
+176 ERTELLQAIECRL

-198 FVPHEAGMNGNG
+198 FVSHEAAVNGNG
-210 HVVTD
+210 HHFNEIPR
-215 LKNVAERDIL
+215 LGNERDIL
-225 SLLSDNRDVSKYKR
+225 CLLSDNRDVSKYKR

-286 VALLEGTVYKE
+286 VALLEGNVYKE

-311 KDEFDALMNTR
+311 KDEFDALMNSR
-322 REVVN
+322 REVLV

-400 LIDIHDGMITIL
+400 LIEIHDGAITIL

>member
-1 LIFIAVDFRDVF
+1 
-13 SPQHFIRFYT
+13 
-23 GRSALTRTPYPAGYR
+23 
-38 KSIPSFVPAKT
+38 
-49 MSMRCL
+49 
-55 PWHVNSFIYFKTQ
+55 
-68 PNMKKILVIED
+68 MKKILVIED

-93 ANYKVFTAENGKNG
+93 ANYQVFIAEDGKTG

-114 KPDLILCDVMMPHL
+114 KPDLILCDVMMPQL
-128 DGYGVLHLLHKNPAV
+128 DGYGVLHLMHKNPAI

-151 SAKAERAEMR
+151 SARTDRAEMR
-161 KGMELGADDYITKPF
+161 RGMELGADDYITKPF

-189 KRAEWLKQE
+189 QRVEWLKQD
-198 FVPHEAGMNGNG
+198 FNHHERPLNGNG
-210 HVVTD
+210 HSLND
-215 LKNVAERDIL
+215 VARVNNERDIL
-225 SLLSDNRDVSKYKR
+225 SLLSENRDVIKYKR

-255 IKKGKVKTY
+255 IKKGKIKTY

-322 REVVN
+322 REMVT

-333 AKNITEKEQLLLG
+333 AKNITDKEQLLLG

-356 ADALITVNRKYK
+356 ADALITVNKKYK

-400 LIDIHDGMITIL
+400 LIDISDGAITIL

>member
-1 LIFIAVDFRDVF
+1 
-13 SPQHFIRFYT
+13 
-23 GRSALTRTPYPAGYR
+23 
-38 KSIPSFVPAKT
+38 
-49 MSMRCL
+49 
-55 PWHVNSFIYFKTQ
+55 
-68 PNMKKILVIED
+68 MKKILVIEN
-79 NAGIRENIAEILEL
+79 NAGIRENIAEILGL
-93 ANYKVFTAENGKNG
+93 ANYKVFIAEDGKTG
-107 IEIALHE
+107 IEIALHQ
-114 KPDLILCDVMMPHL
+114 KPDLILCEVLMPQL
-128 DGYGVLHLLHKNPAV
+128 DGYGVLHLIHKNPTI

-151 SAKAERAEMR
+151 SDTADRAEMR
-161 KGMELGADDYITKPF
+161 KGMELGADDYIIKPF

-189 KRAEWLKQE
+189 KRAEWFKQE
-198 FVPHEAGMNGNG
+198 LVAREALINGSGHHGPDNPKNGN
-210 HVVTD
+210 
-215 LKNVAERDIL
+215 ERDIL
-225 SLLSDNRDVSKYKR
+225 SLLSDNRDVCKYKR

-255 IKKGKVKTY
+255 IKKGKVKAY

-322 REVVN
+322 KEVVV

-333 AKNITEKEQLLLG
+333 ARNITEKEQLLLG

-368 TSINLSREN
+368 TSINISREN

-400 LIDIHDGMITIL
+400 LIEIHDGAITIL

>member
-1 LIFIAVDFRDVF
+1 
-13 SPQHFIRFYT
+13 
-23 GRSALTRTPYPAGYR
+23 
-38 KSIPSFVPAKT
+38 
-49 MSMRCL
+49 
-55 PWHVNSFIYFKTQ
+55 
-68 PNMKKILVIED
+68 MKKILVIED

-93 ANYKVFTAENGKNG
+93 ASYKVFTAEDGKKG
-107 IEIALHE
+107 IEIALQEH
-114 KPDLILCDVMMPHL
+114 PDLILCDVMMPQL
-128 DGYGVLHLLHKNPAV
+128 DGYGVLHLIHKNQAI

-198 FVPHEAGMNGNG
+198 FVRHEASVNGNG
-210 HVVTD
+210 SGGHALTD
-215 LKNVAERDIL
+215 SRNNVAERDIL
-225 SLLSDNRDVSKYKR
+225 SLLSDNRDVCKYKR

-272 LIVGIYG
+272 LITGIYG

-322 REVVN
+322 REMVT
-327 RFMTMM
+327 RFMTML
-333 AKNITEKEQLLLG
+333 AKNISDKEQLLLG

-356 ADALITVNRKYK
+356 ADALITVNKKYK
-368 TSINLSREN
+368 SSINLSREN

-385 TASMIRTLSE
+385 TASMIRTLSD

-400 LIDIHDGMITIL
+400 LIDIHDGAIIIL

>member
-1 LIFIAVDFRDVF
+1 
-13 SPQHFIRFYT
+13 
-23 GRSALTRTPYPAGYR
+23 
-38 KSIPSFVPAKT
+38 
-49 MSMRCL
+49 
-55 PWHVNSFIYFKTQ
+55 
-68 PNMKKILVIED
+68 MKKILVIED

-114 KPDLILCDVMMPHL
+114 KPDLILCDVMMPQL

-198 FVPHEAGMNGNG
+198 FVPHETSVNGNG
-210 HVVTD
+210 HAIPD

-305 ELAIIP
+305 ELAFIP

-385 TASMIRTLSE
+385 TASMIRTLSD

>member
-1 LIFIAVDFRDVF
+1 
-13 SPQHFIRFYT
+13 
-23 GRSALTRTPYPAGYR
+23 
-38 KSIPSFVPAKT
+38 
-49 MSMRCL
+49 
-55 PWHVNSFIYFKTQ
+55 
-68 PNMKKILVIED
+68 MKKILVIED
-79 NAGIRENIAEILEL
+79 NAGIRENTAEILEL
-93 ANYKVFTAENGKNG
+93 ANYRVFTAEDG
-107 IEIALHE
+107 ITGLEMALHE
-114 KPDLILCDVMMPHL
+114 KPDLILCDVVMPEL
-128 DGYGVLHLLHKNPAV
+128 DGFGVLHLMQKNPAI

-151 SAKAERAEMR
+151 SARTERAEMR
-161 KGMELGADDYITKPF
+161 KGMELGADDYISKPF
-176 EKTELLQAIECRL
+176 EKTELLHAIECRL
-189 KRAEWLKQE
+189 KRAEWLKQDYME
-198 FVPHEAGMNGNG
+198 NGTELNGNRLA
-210 HVVTD
+210 VND
-215 LKNVAERDIL
+215 FAKANNERDIL
-225 SLLSDNRDVSKYKR
+225 SLLSDNRDICKYKR
-239 KQIIYVEGNRP
+239 KQTIYVEGNRP

-255 IKKGKVKTY
+255 IKKGKVKTC

-311 KDEFDALMNTR
+311 KDEFDCLMNTR
-322 REVVN
+322 REMVT
-327 RFMTMM
+327 RFMTML

-368 TSINLSREN
+368 TAINLSREN

-395 FKSEK
+395 FKSER
-400 LIDIHDGMITIL
+400 LIDINDGAITIL

>member
-1 LIFIAVDFRDVF
+1 
-13 SPQHFIRFYT
+13 
-23 GRSALTRTPYPAGYR
+23 
-38 KSIPSFVPAKT
+38 
-49 MSMRCL
+49 
-55 PWHVNSFIYFKTQ
+55 
-68 PNMKKILVIED
+68 MKKILVIED

-93 ANYKVFTAENGKNG
+93 ANYKVFTAENGKKG

-114 KPDLILCDVMMPHL
+114 KPDLILCDVMMPQL
-128 DGYGVLHLLHKNPAV
+128 DGYGVLHLLHKNQAV

-151 SAKAERAEMR
+151 SARAERAEMR

-176 EKTELLQAIECRL
+176 EKTELLQSIECRL
-189 KRAEWLKQE
+189 KRAEWLKQDA
-198 FVPHEAGMNGNG
+198 PHEAGVNGNG
-210 HVVTD
+210 HAMTD

-225 SLLSDNRDVSKYKR
+225 SLLSDNRDIHKYKR

-255 IKKGKVKTY
+255 IKKGKIKTY

-311 KDEFDALMNTR
+311 KDEFDALINTR
-322 REVVN
+322 REVVS

-356 ADALITVNRKYK
+356 ADALITVNKKYK

-400 LIDIHDGMITIL
+400 LIDIHDGAITIL